1 MAYNNY
7 GYCEKCISGF
17 VQISRACL
25 PISANCDIYL
35 PGDQSK
41 CSSCIQGY
49 RVSGQQCF
57 PVIEGCLNYIGLNA
71 CANCDKNYLL
81 ANGNCIFT
89 DPNCISMDSNGL
101 CQQCKNGFL
110 PSKSRCVYFDPYC
123 LSYDVTTMVCNSSAS
138 IFSTS
143 GLSLQQ
149 QVGYLNFIMQASSA
163 SQGQSSAGF
172 SGGAG
177 QGSYTK

>member
-1 MAYNNY
+1 
-7 GYCEKCISGF
+7 
-17 VQISRACL
+17 
-25 PISANCDIYL
+25 
-35 PGDQSK
+35 
-41 CSSCIQGY
+41 
-49 RVSGQQCF
+49 
-57 PVIEGCLNYIGLNA
+57 
-71 CANCDKNYLL
+71 
-81 ANGNCIFT
+81 
-89 DPNCISMDSNGL
+89 MDSNGL

-123 LSYDVTTMVCNSSAS
+123 LSYDAASMVCTSSAS

-143 GLSLQQ
+143 NLSLQQ

-172 SGGAG
+172 SGSVG

>member
-1 MAYNNY
+1 
-7 GYCEKCISGF
+7 
-17 VQISRACL
+17 
-25 PISANCDIYL
+25 
-35 PGDQSK
+35 
-41 CSSCIQGY
+41 
-49 RVSGQQCF
+49 
-57 PVIEGCLNYIGLNA
+57 
-71 CANCDKNYLL
+71 
-81 ANGNCIFT
+81 
-89 DPNCISMDSNGL
+89 MDSNGL

-123 LSYDVTTMVCNSSAS
+123 LNYDPASMICTSAAS

-163 SQGQSSAGF
+163 SQGQSNAGF
-172 SGGAG
+172 SGNTG